1 MNIFLWIFQ
10 VVLAVF
16 CFAGGSF
23 KVFKYEQLAQVPAA
37 AVLPQWGWTTLGVF
51 EMLCGVLLIVPAAM
65 KWMPMLTPTAA
76 VALAVESMILAILF
90 ARHSLQLTA
99 ENPLVWVVAMAL
111 MAAFV
116 AYGRYAIRSPA

>member
-1 MNIFLWIFQ
+1 MNVLIWIVQ

-23 KVFKYEQLAQVPAA
+23 KVFKYEQLAQVPSS

-51 EMLCGVLLIVPAAM
+51 EMTCGVLLIVPAAL
-65 KWMPMLTPTAA
+65 KWMPMLTPMAA
-76 VALAVESMILAILF
+76 AALALESVLLAILF
-90 ARHSLQLTA
+90 ARHSLQLSA

-116 AYGRYAIRSPA
+116 AFGRYARSPT